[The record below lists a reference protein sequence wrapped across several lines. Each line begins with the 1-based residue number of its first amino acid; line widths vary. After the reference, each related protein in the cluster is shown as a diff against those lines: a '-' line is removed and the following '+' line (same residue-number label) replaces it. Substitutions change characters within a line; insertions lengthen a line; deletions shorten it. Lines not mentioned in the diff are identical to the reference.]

1 MNAWHIV
8 GIVAAI
14 VSALTFAWLWAA
26 LIVSKR
32 ADEVIRRGPG
42 NDDEVQ
48 E

>member
-8 GIVAAI
+8 GIVATI
-14 VSALTFAWLWAA
+14 VFVLAFAWLWAA
-26 LIVSKR
+26 LIVGKR
-32 ADEVIRRGPG
+32 ADEVMRRG